1 MFVVVYAIGI
11 ITLEKMLNICISR
24 CLSFTFIPVS
34 EASCFE
40 KELLRDLFKDYD
52 KDMRPVLNDNDTVT
66 VKIGLS
72 LHQIMDVV
80 SNIDSIN
87 SSMCCKSVVS
97 QDIPCI

>member
-1 MFVVVYAIGI
+1 
-11 ITLEKMLNICISR
+11 MLNICIR

-34 EASCFE
+34 EASSSE
-40 KELLRDLFKDYD
+40 KELLHDLFKDYD

-80 SNIDSIN
+80 SNIYSMN
-87 SSMCCKSVVS
+87 SCVCC
-97 QDIPCI
+97 